1 MRMLLA
7 DPGAAAAAAATCSLV
22 RLEQLV
28 RHVRSLHAVAE
39 EEVRRVRRAAGQDA
53 RPELAQPRLRPR
65 AQSEA
70 AEGGVGPVHEA
81 RHARRKGAE
90 RRMGCQWR

>member
-1 MRMLLA
+1 MLLA
-7 DPGAAAAAAATCSLV
+7 APGAATAAATRGLA

-39 EEVRRVRRAAGQDA
+39 EEVRRVRGAASQDA
-53 RPELAQPRLRPR
+53 RPELAQPRFRPR
-65 AQSEA
+65 TRPKA
-70 AEGGVGPVHEA
+70 AEGGVGPIHEA